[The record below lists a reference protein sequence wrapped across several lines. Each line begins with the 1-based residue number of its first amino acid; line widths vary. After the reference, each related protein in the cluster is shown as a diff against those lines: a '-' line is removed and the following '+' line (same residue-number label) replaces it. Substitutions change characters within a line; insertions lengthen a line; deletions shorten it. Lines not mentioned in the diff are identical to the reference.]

1 MGRCGV
7 EYTMKHLVVLLSLLF
22 ALVSANH
29 LSCLNSEDV
38 TCPQERIYNGCFCFT
53 EWNDDN
59 RVGNWTLKENWLQL
73 FEPSWVSFVSIAGDN
88 TVTVDEERRVNELY
102 VGPNRWDTTRL
113 VIFEDLTIVYDDV
126 PEISRVSA
134 YRLTNGQTRLAI
146 QGKGFGF
153 VSEDIVVTAREFWE
167 NDDDAN
173 VEDMDPIVYDC
184 EHVTLGYR
192 DAKIECNIPAI
203 NLMPFSFEVSVQANG
218 FTSSYTLLSK
228 YIK

>member
-1 MGRCGV
+1 MGFRCGV

-146 QGKGFGF
+146 QGKGFVLFQRILLLLQESFGKMMMTLMSKIWIQLF
-153 VSEDIVVTAREFWE
+153 MTANMLLLDTVMLKSSVTF
-167 NDDDAN
+167 
-173 VEDMDPIVYDC
+173 
-184 EHVTLGYR
+184 
-192 DAKIECNIPAI
+192 
-203 NLMPFSFEVSVQANG
+203 
-218 FTSSYTLLSK
+218 LLST
-228 YIK
+228 